1 MKVSILPRGIDVA
14 VNEAKFEF
22 ELRVLNGKRCHRGA
36 RMLLRMAIESII
48 DQKFRSDK
56 NLLPREPRVG

>member
-36 RMLLRMAIESII
+36 RVLLSG
-48 DQKFRSDK
+48 D
-56 NLLPREPRVG
+56 REHN